1 MKRSKLN
8 KIKPIRKNALR
19 KLLDYSYK
27 EQVDTPLKVQKMRLR
42 KSLRRK
48 LKKLTAPSQA
58 MERVCK
64 TKQML
69 AAPKSR
75 VMLRWLIPFNARM
88 SFQKSAVTLPEL

>member
-8 KIKPIRKNALR
+8 KLKPIRKNAQR
-19 KLLDYSYK
+19 KLLDYSYL

-42 KSLRRK
+42 MNLRRK
-48 LKKLTAPSQA
+48 LKKLTAQSQA

-75 VMLRWLIPFNARM
+75 VMLLW
-88 SFQKSAVTLPEL
+88 